1 LKKHKTVYLE
11 VVKEINHG
19 KLPSDFN
26 PATATADQILD
37 PVFGSAGPTILQEYQ
52 TKVEE

>member
-1 LKKHKTVYLE
+1 LE
-11 VVKEINHG
+11 VVKDINHG
-19 KLPSDFN
+19 KLPAIFNASDS
-26 PATATADQILD
+26 TIDSILD

>member
-1 LKKHKTVYLE
+1 

-26 PATATADQILD
+26 LSTSSADSILD
-37 PVFGSAGPTILQEYQ
+37 PIFGSEGPTILQEYQ
-52 TKVEE
+52 TKVEEQRIEI